1 MSAPART
8 AAQAGAA
15 ATARVTATA
24 PGKLF
29 LLGEYAVLHG
39 APALLLAVDR
49 RASVTATVGGGGS
62 PGWRLTA
69 RELGIDALPLGEEG
83 ALPVSLAPEARGPLA
98 LFDAVRRG
106 VTAHLGE
113 LGAPP
118 DADVDILIDTTPFLQ
133 DGHKLGLGSS
143 AAVAV
148 ALTAALSR
156 ARGGELDPAALFA
169 LADAAHRQ
177 AQGGS
182 GSGGDV
188 AASAYGGR
196 ILYSRGEPPE
206 RVAWPD
212 GLDLF
217 AVVTGTG
224 SSTVDL
230 VARVADYGRR
240 DPEGHRRDLDAL
252 AELAATTT
260 TALEDVG
267 SFLTLADDYFRAL
280 ETLGLHSG
288 ADIVTDRHRE
298 LRALATASGAVFKTT
313 GAGGGDLGLVF
324 AKLEATDE
332 LQSAF
337 AHAGAA
343 VIPIPTSLDGV
354 RIEAVA

>member
-1 MSAPART
+1 M
-8 AAQAGAA
+8 
-15 ATARVTATA
+15 TATA

-49 RASVTATVGGGGS
+49 RAAVIATVGGGGS

-69 RELGIDALPLGEEG
+69 RELGIDALPLGEDG
-83 ALPVSLAPEARGPLA
+83 ALPANLAPETRGPLA
-98 LFDAVRRG
+98 LFDAVRRE

-113 LGAPP
+113 LDDSP
-118 DADVDILIDTTPFLQ
+118 DAGVDILIDTTPFLQ

-143 AAVAV
+143 AAVAA
-148 ALTAALSR
+148 ALTAALATALASGLSR
-156 ARGGELDPAALFA
+156 SRGVELARDELFA
-169 LADAAHRQ
+169 LADAAHRR
-177 AQGGS
+177 AQGGA

-188 AASAYGGR
+188 AASVHGGR
-196 ILYSRGEPPE
+196 ILYTRDEPP
-206 RVAWPD
+206 VHVGWPD
-212 GLDLF
+212 DLDLF
-217 AVVTGTG
+217 AVVTGIG

-240 DPEGHRRDLDAL
+240 DPKGHRRDLDAL
-252 AELAATTT
+252 AGLAATTT
-260 TALEDVG
+260 MALGDAD
-267 SFLTLADDYFRAL
+267 SFLALADDYFRAL
-280 ETLGLHSG
+280 ETLDLHSG
-288 ADIVTDRHRE
+288 AGIVTERHRE
-298 LRALATASGAVFKTT
+298 LRALAAASGAVFKTT

-337 AHAGAA
+337 ADAGAA
-343 VIPIPTSLDGV
+343 VIPVPHSPDGV

>member
-1 MSAPART
+1 M
-8 AAQAGAA
+8 
-15 ATARVTATA
+15 TATA

-49 RASVTATVGGGGS
+49 RAAVTATVGGGGS

-69 RELGIDALPLGEEG
+69 RELGIEALLLGDDG
-83 ALPVSLAPEARGPLA
+83 ALPTNLAPETREPLA
-98 LFDAVRRG
+98 LFDAVRRE
-106 VTAHLGE
+106 VAAHLE
-113 LGAPP
+113 KLDVSP
-118 DADVDILIDTTPFLQ
+118 DAGVDIHIDTSPFQQ

-143 AAVAV
+143 AAVAA
-148 ALTAALSR
+148 ALTAALAAALASVLSR
-156 ARGGELDPAALFA
+156 SRGVDLARDELFA
-169 LADAAHRQ
+169 LADAAHRR

-188 AASAYGGR
+188 AASVYGDR
-196 ILYSRGEPPE
+196 ILYTRDQPPVH
-206 RVAWPD
+206 VAWPD

-252 AELAATTT
+252 AELAATTK
-260 TALEDVG
+260 TALENAG

-298 LRALATASGAVFKTT
+298 LRALAAASGAVFKTT

>member
-1 MSAPART
+1 M
-8 AAQAGAA
+8 
-15 ATARVTATA
+15 TATA

-49 RASVTATVGGGGS
+49 RAAVTATVSGS
-62 PGWRLTA
+62 GSSGWRLTA
-69 RELGIDALPLGEEG
+69 PELGVDALSLGEG
-83 ALPVSLAPEARGPLA
+83 GTLPTNLPPVTRGRLA
-98 LFDAVRRG
+98 LFDAVLRE
-106 VTAHLGE
+106 VAAHLGE
-113 LGAPP
+113 LDASP
-118 DADVDILIDTTPFLQ
+118 DADVDILIDTSPFQQ

-148 ALTAALSR
+148 ALTAAL
-156 ARGGELDPAALFA
+156 AATAAAAPAAALSRPRGVDLAHDELFA
-169 LADAAHRQ
+169 LADAAHRR

-188 AASAYGGR
+188 AASVYGDR
-196 ILYSRGEPPE
+196 ILYTRDEPP
-206 RVAWPD
+206 VHVGWPD
-212 GLDLF
+212 DLDLF
-217 AVVTGTG
+217 AVVTGIG

-240 DPEGHRRDLDAL
+240 DPKSHRRDLDAL
-252 AELAATTT
+252 AGLAATTT
-260 TALEDVG
+260 MALGDAD
-267 SFLTLADDYFRAL
+267 SFLALADDYFRAL
-280 ETLGLHSG
+280 ETLDLHSG
-288 ADIVTDRHRE
+288 AGIVTERHRE
-298 LRALATASGAVFKTT
+298 LRALAAASGAVFKTT

-337 AHAGAA
+337 ADAGAA
-343 VIPIPTSLDGV
+343 VIPVPHSPDGV